1 LYLLIFGGFIVKIL
15 GIDPGT
21 ARIGWG
27 VIASDEQKVES
38 LGFGCIKTHKATS
51 PEKRLEQIYRQISA
65 IIISEKPDLVAVE
78 RLFFCRNVT
87 TAMSVSEARGVI
99 LLAASINRIEIAEY
113 TPMQIKEA
121 VTGYGRADKK
131 QVAEM
136 VKTILKLEEGPKI
149 DDTSDAL
156 GVAICASG
164 AVKFE
169 KKIKI
174 EIGK

>member
-1 LYLLIFGGFIVKIL
+1 MKIL

-27 VIASDEQKVES
+27 LVASNEDKVES
-38 LGFGCIKTHKATS
+38 LGFGLIKTHQATS
-51 PEKRLEQIYRQISA
+51 PEKRLEHIFRQISA
-65 IIISEKPDLVAVE
+65 IIISEKPDLIAIE

-87 TAMSVSEARGVI
+87 TAMAVSEARGVI
-99 LLAASINRIEIAEY
+99 LLAASINKTEIAEY

-136 VKTILKLEEGPKI
+136 VKTILKLKEGPKI
-149 DDTSDAL
+149 DDTADAL

-164 AVKFE
+164 AAKFA

-174 EIGK
+174 EIEK

>member
-1 LYLLIFGGFIVKIL
+1 MKIL

-27 VIASDEQKVES
+27 IIASDEEKVES
-38 LGFGCIKTHKATS
+38 LGFGLIKTHQATS
-51 PEKRLEQIYRQISA
+51 PEKRLEHIFRQISA
-65 IIISEKPDLVAVE
+65 IIISEKPDLVAIE

-99 LLAASINRIEIAEY
+99 LLAASINKMEIAEY

-131 QVAEM
+131 QVTEM
-136 VKTILKLEEGPKI
+136 VKVILKLKEGPKI
-149 DDTSDAL
+149 DDTADAL
-156 GVAICASG
+156 AVAICASG
-164 AVKFE
+164 AVKLE

-174 EIGK
+174 EINK

>member
-1 LYLLIFGGFIVKIL
+1 MKIL

-27 VIASDEQKVES
+27 VIASDEDQVKS
-38 LGFGCIKTHKATS
+38 LGFGLIKTHQATS
-51 PEKRLEQIYRQISA
+51 PEKRLEHIFRQVSA
-65 IIISEKPDLVAVE
+65 IIISEKPDLVAIE

-99 LLAASINRIEIAEY
+99 LLAASINKIEIAEY

-131 QVAEM
+131 QVTEM
-136 VKTILKLEEGPKI
+136 VKMILKLKEGPKI
-149 DDTSDAL
+149 DDTADAL

-174 EIGK
+174 EIKK

>member
-1 LYLLIFGGFIVKIL
+1 VKIL

-27 VIASDEQKVES
+27 LIESDERKIES
-38 LGFGCIKTHKATS
+38 LGYGLIKTHKATS

-65 IIISEKPDLVAVE
+65 IIISDKPDLIAIE

-87 TAMSVSEARGVI
+87 TAMAVSEARGVI
-99 LLAASINRIEIAEY
+99 LLASSMNKTEIAEY

-131 QVAEM
+131 QVMEM
-136 VKTILKLEEGPKI
+136 VKTILKLKENPKV
-149 DDTSDAL
+149 DDTADAL

-164 AVKFE
+164 AAKIE